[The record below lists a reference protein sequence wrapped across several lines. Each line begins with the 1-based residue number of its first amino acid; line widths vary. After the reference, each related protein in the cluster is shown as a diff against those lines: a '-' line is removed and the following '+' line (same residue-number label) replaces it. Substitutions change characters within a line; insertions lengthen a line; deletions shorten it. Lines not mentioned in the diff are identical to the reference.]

1 MVFLIQKEQE
11 EDYMKDLP
19 SKIHIIGSV
28 GSGKTTFAKKL
39 SIQTGIQHYELDNM
53 VWERVEGSR
62 DIRRNVEER
71 DGQLYNIV
79 KFDKWI
85 IEGVHHIWV
94 KGSLDQADLIL
105 FLDIPYGK
113 RNYRIIKR
121 FIRQIVGVEKANYT
135 PTFKMFINMFK
146 WNAYFENKSK
156 PEILKLLDHYGDKV
170 VICKNN
176 VDLKNFIKMEL
187 RQ

>member
-1 MVFLIQKEQE
+1 
-11 EDYMKDLP
+11 MKSLP
-19 SKIHIIGSV
+19 NKIHIIGSV
-28 GSGKTTFAKKL
+28 GSGKTTYAKKL
-39 SIQTGIQHYELDNM
+39 SIQTGIQYYELDNM
-53 VWERVEGSR
+53 VWKRIEGSR
-62 DIRRNVEER
+62 DIRRSVEER
-71 DGQLYNIV
+71 NEHLATILQL
-79 KFDKWI
+79 DKWI
-85 IEGVHHIWV
+85 IEGVHHTWV
-94 KGSLDQADLIL
+94 KSSLDHADFII
-105 FLDIPYGK
+105 FLDTPYGK

-121 FIRQIVGVEKANYT
+121 FIRQIVGIEKANYT